1 MSQLPQLPSHLG
13 LSGAWAVSVQRF
25 LDESGGARALWGECD
40 QANRTLGGCLQGS
53 EHIPVGIAHPL
64 GGVGAAVTG
73 LCAEEGSL
81 QMVPDDALAGQGVLT
96 AAVFEGSELG
106 FKRLL
111 AVRNEGGQNPF
122 HAAGAQR
129 KAGRVERLGRD
140 GSLEVD
146 TGKSVY
152 LKIKQSGEGGSVH
165 AGVAK
170 HRKCCSSNRRQ
181 TAQKNA
187 AASGQRFFEISAL
200 ETAGWRT
207 RLS

>member
-1 MSQLPQLPSHLG
+1 
-13 LSGAWAVSVQRF
+13 
-25 LDESGGARALWGECD
+25 
-40 QANRTLGGCLQGS
+40 
-53 EHIPVGIAHPL
+53 
-64 GGVGAAVTG
+64 
-73 LCAEEGSL
+73 
-81 QMVPDDALAGQGVLT
+81 MVPDDALAGQGVLT
-96 AAVFEGSELG
+96 AALFEGSELG

-111 AVRNEGGQNPF
+111 AVRNKGGQNPF

-152 LKIKQSGEGGSVH
+152 LKIKQSGKGGSVH

-170 HRKCCSSNRRQ
+170 HGQCCSSNRRQ

-200 ETAGWRT
+200 ETGEGRT
-207 RLS
+207 SLAERILAAAVQRPKPASGTGSHPVVLISPATFSHTPS